1 MFGNLLPICAL
12 ATAIIWICIGLYR
25 AILAPLSKLPGPK
38 YSLVTDLWLM
48 SKEFTSKRREY
59 IHGLHEQ
66 YGPVVRLGP
75 NEVSFTSLEA
85 LKEIYTSGGS
95 GYDKTEFYTLF
106 MQFGVRTMFSTLVK
120 GDHSQKKR
128 YIAGQY
134 ANTNI
139 MRPQVMG
146 GIQERAEAFIKKC
159 TEAQGHSIDAYIYL
173 HCFALDCASHHLF
186 HPYGT
191 HSLDD
196 EKDFG
201 MMEEQSYHNS
211 LKQNY
216 AKYRWPTL
224 SNMVDKF
231 TKPRPSPIANGH
243 VLRCNEKTDLGEQ
256 TLLYKL
262 QHRKDNFRKVEM
274 AAECMDH
281 LAAGIDTT
289 GDGLTFLMYQISLP
303 ESSAVQDRLIEEV
316 QTGQDKKLDEL
327 SYLDAVIKEGL
338 RCFPPIPMSQPRYVP
353 AEGRTIDG
361 YFIPAGTIVSCQA
374 HSVHR
379 LNEHVYENG
388 NDFIPE
394 RWLDVEKVPEMN
406 RLFFAFGLGGRGC
419 TGRHL
424 AIAEMK
430 CLLREVY
437 SRFRTRV
444 APDMKARMTM
454 SDQVISS
461 RPLDQTCKLIFE
473 PLD

>member
-1 MFGNLLPICAL
+1 MFGNLLPLCAIIAL
-12 ATAIIWICIGLYR
+12 FIWLVTAIHR
-25 AILAPLSKLPGPK
+25 AFFAPLAKLPGPTH
-38 YSLVTDLWLM
+38 SLITDLWLM
-48 SKEFTSKRREY
+48 SKEFTSKRRDY
-59 IHGLHEQ
+59 IHQLHQQ

-106 MQFGVRTMFSTLVK
+106 KQFGVRTMFSTLVK

-139 MRPQVMG
+139 MRPQVMA
-146 GIQERAEAFIKKC
+146 GIQERAEAFAKKC
-159 TEAQGHSIDAYIYL
+159 AESKGTSMDAYVWL
-173 HCFALDCASHHLF
+173 HCYALDCASHHLF

-191 HSLDD
+191 HSIDD
-196 EKDFG
+196 EKDFE

-211 LKQNY
+211 LKQNF
-216 AKYRWPTL
+216 AKYYWPTL
-224 SNMVDKF
+224 SDFVDKL
-231 TKPRPSPIANGH
+231 TKPRPSPIANNH
-243 VLRCNEKTDLGEQ
+243 VLLANSKTDLGEQ

-262 QHRKDNFRKVEM
+262 QHSKDSFQKIEM

-289 GDGLTFLMYQISLP
+289 GDGLTFLLYQLSLP
-303 ESSAVQDRLIEEV
+303 ENADMQERLIEEI
-316 QTGQDKKLDEL
+316 QRTKGEKFEDMT
-327 SYLDAVIKEGL
+327 YLDAVIKEGL

-353 AEGRTIDG
+353 AGGRTIDG

-379 LNEHVYENG
+379 LNEDVFEQG
-388 NDFIPE
+388 DDFIPE
-394 RWLDVEKVPEMN
+394 RWLDSEKAVEMN

-419 TGRHL
+419 IGRHL
-424 AIAEMK
+424 AMAEMK

-444 APDMKARMTM
+444 APDMQGSMDM
-454 SDQVISS
+454 SDQIISS

-473 PLD
+473 PLE

>member
-1 MFGNLLPICAL
+1 MLGNLL
-12 ATAIIWICIGLYR
+12 ATSAIIAGLIWLGR
-25 AILAPLSKLPGPK
+25 ALQRAFFAPLAKLPGPVH
-38 YSLVTDLWLM
+38 SLVTDIWLM
-48 SKEFTSKRREY
+48 RKEFTSKRREY
-59 IHGLHEQ
+59 IHQLHEQ

-120 GDHSQKKR
+120 GDHSQKRR

-139 MRPQVMG
+139 MRPQVME
-146 GIQERAEAFIKKC
+146 GIQDRAEAFAKRC
-159 TEAQGHSIDAYIYL
+159 AESQGTSLDAYIWL

-191 HSLDD
+191 HSIDD
-196 EKDFG
+196 NEDFE
-201 MMEEQSYHNS
+201 MMEEQSYHDS
-211 LKQNY
+211 LKENF
-216 AKYRWPTL
+216 AKYRWPNL
-224 SNMVDKF
+224 SNLVDKLLQ
-231 TKPRPSPIANGH
+231 PRPSPIANNH
-243 VLRCNEKTDLGEQ
+243 VLRSNEKNDLGEQ

-262 QHRKDNFRKVEM
+262 QHSKDKFEKIEM

-289 GDGLTFLMYQISLP
+289 GDGLTFLLYQLSKP
-303 ESSAVQDRLIEEV
+303 ESSTVQDRLIEEIR
-316 QTGQDKKLDEL
+316 TNEGEKSDDLA
-327 SYLDAVIKEGL
+327 YMDAVIKEGL

-353 AEGRTIDG
+353 PGGRTIDG
-361 YFIPAGTIVSCQA
+361 YIIPAGTIVSCQA

-379 LNEHVYENG
+379 LNENVFENG

-394 RWLDVEKVPEMN
+394 RWLDSEKVVDMN
-406 RLFFAFGLGGRGC
+406 RLFFAFGVGGRGC
-419 TGRHL
+419 IGRHL
-424 AIAEMK
+424 AMAEMK

-444 APDMKARMTM
+444 APDMHGSMEM
-454 SDQVISS
+454 SDQIISS

-473 PLD
+473 PLA